1 MQAGRRG
8 GVVRT
13 DALQY
18 MPPLS
23 LDSRIDA
30 WRNAT
35 WRAHDNLPSASLLNP
50 MVSADVAS
58 RFGKAVR
65 LALRDSA
72 GSCIPKGAVVLS
84 IADPSVARLRELS
97 LRRVARLQ
105 CFMRRVIT
113 LCLDGYTDSRGG
125 TCVPAATQTRKG
137 MSKAAGGSRH
147 RSEKWSQLSW
157 AKWPLLHVALS
168 EGGARMAL
176 FIDADVLLLRNP
188 FARMDAAQLAWPNF
202 HHQEDCLTA
211 TDRAAKSCEQPCRL
225 NTGFLLVTSA
235 SFCWEVLRQLHP
247 RRWTARMPLD
257 QDVLQWGMKAFLRRD
272 HNVTSCSFPAQ
283 VFASHCSEPYAQRL
297 HVRGIKRINRCQL
310 VAYHATCLY
319 NVSQKL
325 AQLEAT
331 LSQVE
336 RRCKKRDLAT

>member
-1 MQAGRRG
+1 MVVWCGPTPYNICRRSP
-8 GVVRT
+8 T
-13 DALQY
+13 
-18 MPPLS
+18 
-23 LDSRIDA
+23 DSRIDA

-35 WRAHDNLPSASLLNP
+35 WRAHDNLPSASREP
-50 MVSADVAS
+50 AHGAAGVAS
-58 RFGKAVR
+58 EGKAVQ

-105 CFMRRVIT
+105 CFMPAVIT

-211 TDRAAKSCEQPCRL
+211 TDRPAKSCEQPCRL

-235 SFCWEVLRQLHP
+235 SFCWEVLRSSCIRAGGQ
-247 RRWTARMPLD
+247 RACRSTKTSSKS
-257 QDVLQWGMKAFLRRD
+257 VGMKAFPKTRPQRD
-272 HNVTSCSFPAQ
+272 QLQLSGST